1 MLAGDNVL
9 LFTLLFSAV
18 VVRAVDNG
26 QSRRLV
32 CHYTTWSQGRSGG
45 ASYRV
50 ENIPGNLCTH
60 VVYNFIGID
69 EDTYKLVPLERE
81 IDIVQNGFGRFT
93 DLKKTHPELKT
104 TIAVGGWKHGGAKFS
119 KMAASRERRKIFVQ
133 SVVNFLEEYG
143 FDGLEI
149 AWLYPGNP
157 ERGGNSNDKDNIIY
171 LAEEL
176 KRAFQSRGRGWE
188 VTVQVPLDKTRLNVG
203 YDIEDLCEAVHFV
216 HLIGYDLRGWWNNF
230 ADVHSPMGDRSHD
243 IGNFRGINV
252 RDGVQH
258 MLAHR
263 CQPGKMILGVPLFGR
278 TYNLANPQQNSIGS
292 KTTGSGPKGIYT
304 QDDGYLGYCEICVKF
319 RPRSSGAPSLWPKLW
334 DDIGQCPYTYR
345 GREWIGYEDERSLQV
360 KIDFVKEKQLA
371 GIYAFSLDLDDY
383 LGDCASEPYPLTR
396 KLYEY
401 IKETKECGNIDGFFH
416 RDEC

>member
-1 MLAGDNVL
+1 MN
-9 LFTLLFSAV
+9 
-18 VVRAVDNG
+18 
-26 QSRRLV
+26 
-32 CHYTTWSQGRSGG
+32 
-45 ASYRV
+45 
-50 ENIPGNLCTH
+50 
-60 VVYNFIGID
+60 
-69 EDTYKLVPLERE
+69 PLSWVFYFR
-81 IDIVQNGFGRFT
+81 
-93 DLKKTHPELKT
+93 
-104 TIAVGGWKHGGAKFS
+104 
-119 KMAASRERRKIFVQ
+119 
-133 SVVNFLEEYG
+133 
-143 FDGLEI
+143 
-149 AWLYPGNP
+149 
-157 ERGGNSNDKDNIIY
+157 
-171 LAEEL
+171 
-176 KRAFQSRGRGWE
+176 
-188 VTVQVPLDKTRLNVG
+188 
-203 YDIEDLCEAVHFV
+203 AVHFV